1 MKNIIL
7 FISLFMLA
15 LPQISCNSTNDVEQ
29 LPPPPIEKPT
39 DEGDGTTKPNGDI
52 PPTLADSSYNY
63 YNRAFLIKD
72 GPWKFYREK
81 LSSNK
86 YAYFWNQ
93 ALIILMVEDRYEFR
107 KEESLKPLITD
118 LLDTFREHEK
128 NSATKE
134 IWDWTW
140 NEYNDDLLWA
150 GLAFIRGYQ
159 ITGEKRFLEQA
170 EWDWNFL
177 YTRGFSDELGGGIWW
192 DVRKESKSSL
202 SNHPAISMAC
212 YLYEATQKQS
222 YLDQAKSLYDWVCT
236 GHNGNSIFNSTTG
249 AVDEKMNPDGSMSKS
264 YNVYT
269 SGAFIEAANSLHQIT
284 KEQRY
289 YNDAIKAID
298 YVINNKTTNG
308 IMSKWHLDGSWQS
321 EFARGMGM
329 FVKDNN
335 LWDKYYDWMHQNAE
349 ASWKTRYQK
358 KNITG
363 NEWVKE
369 SPERD
374 WTALECVSAVVMTQ
388 VVPDKKP

>member
-1 MKNIIL
+1 MRKIIL
-7 FISLFMLA
+7 LLFIFA
-15 LPQISCNSTNDVEQ
+15 LTQISCNTNNEEQ
-29 LPPPPIEKPT
+29 PKEVPTEKPKNGGST
-39 DEGDGTTKPNGDI
+39 IKPESKI
-52 PPTLADSSYNY
+52 PPTVADSSYTY

-72 GPWKFYREK
+72 GPWKFYRDK

-93 ALIILMVEDRYEFR
+93 ALIILMVEDRHDFR
-107 KEESLKPLITD
+107 KDETLKPLIID

-128 NSATKE
+128 NSATHE

-150 GLAFIRGYQ
+150 GLAFVRGYQ

-177 YTRGFSDELGGGIWW
+177 YKRGYTNELGGGIWW
-192 DVRKESKSSL
+192 DVKKESKSSL
-202 SNHPAISMAC
+202 SNNPAISMAC
-212 YLYEATQKQS
+212 YLYEATGKKE
-222 YLDQAKSLYDWVCT
+222 YLEQAKELYNWVCN
-236 GHNGNSIFNSTTG
+236 GYQGNSLFDRNTG
-249 AVDEKMNPDGSMSKS
+249 SVDEKMNPNGTMSES

-269 SGAFIEAANSLHQIT
+269 SGAFIEAASVLYRIT
-284 KEQRY
+284 QEQSY
-289 YNDAIKAID
+289 YDAAIKAIE
-298 YVINNKTTNG
+298 YVIKNKTTND

-329 FVKDNN
+329 FVMNNN
-335 LWDKYYDWMHQNAE
+335 LWDKYYDWMRKNAE
-349 ASWKTRYQK
+349 AAWETRNK
-358 KNITG
+358 RKNITG
-363 NEWVKE
+363 NEWIKE

>member
-1 MKNIIL
+1 MSKLILILSL
-7 FISLFMLA
+7 FILA
-15 LPQISCNSTNDVEQ
+15 LPQISCNSASDEERPII
-29 LPPPPIEKPT
+29 PPTEKPE
-39 DEGDGTTKPNGDI
+39 EGGETTKPESKI
-52 PPTLADSSYNY
+52 PPTIADSSYTY

-72 GPWKFYREK
+72 GPWKFYRDK

-107 KEESLKPLITD
+107 KEETLKPLITD

-128 NSATKE
+128 NSATHE

-140 NEYNDDLLWA
+140 NDYNDDLLWA

-177 YTRGFSDELGGGIWW
+177 YTRGYTDELGGGIWW
-192 DVRKESKSSL
+192 DVKKESKSSL
-202 SNHPAISMAC
+202 SNNPAISMAC
-212 YLYEATQKQS
+212 YLYEATQKTE
-222 YLDQAKSLYDWVCT
+222 YLDQAKSLYNWVC
-236 GHNGNSIFNSTTG
+236 NGYKKNALFDRSMGT
-249 AVDEKMNPDGSMSKS
+249 VDEKMNPDGTLSKS

-269 SGAFIEAANSLHQIT
+269 SGAFIEAANALHRIT
-284 KEQRY
+284 KEQFY
-289 YNDAIKAID
+289 YDDATKAIEF
-298 YVINNKTTNG
+298 VIKNRTTNG

-329 FVKDNN
+329 FVKDND
-335 LWDKYYDWMHQNAE
+335 LWDKYYDWMRKNAE
-349 ASWKTRYQK
+349 AAWATRYKK

-363 NEWVKE
+363 NEWIKE

>member
-1 MKNIIL
+1 MKKILLSLFL
-7 FISLFMLA
+7 FILA
-15 LPQISCNSTNDVEQ
+15 LPQISCSSGSDEEKTIT
-29 LPPPPIEKPT
+29 PPIEKPE
-39 DEGDGTTKPNGDI
+39 EGGTTKPESKI
-52 PPTLADSSYNY
+52 PPTIADSSYTY

-72 GPWKFYREK
+72 GPWKFYRDK

-93 ALIILMVEDRYEFR
+93 ALIILMVEDRYDFR
-107 KEESLKPLITD
+107 KDGALKPLITD

-140 NEYNDDLLWA
+140 NDFNDDLLWA

-170 EWDWNFL
+170 EWTWDFL
-177 YTRGFSDELGGGIWW
+177 YTRGYTDELGGGIWW
-192 DVRKESKSSL
+192 DVKKESKSSL
-202 SNHPAISMAC
+202 SNNPAISMAC
-212 YLYEATQKQS
+212 YLYEATKKQV
-222 YLDQAKSLYDWVCT
+222 YLDQAKDLYDWVC
-236 GHNGNSIFNSTTG
+236 NGYQGNAIFNSSTG
-249 AVDEKMNPDGSMSKS
+249 TVDEKMNPDGTMSKS

-269 SGAFIEAANSLHQIT
+269 SGAFIEAANALHRIT
-284 KEQRY
+284 KEQSY
-289 YNDAIKAID
+289 YDDAVKAIEF
-298 YVINNKTTNG
+298 VIKNRTTDG

-335 LWDKYYDWMHQNAE
+335 LWDTYYDWMRKNAE
-349 ASWKTRYQK
+349 AAWTTRYKK

-363 NEWVKE
+363 NEWTKE
-369 SPERD
+369 SPERE
-374 WTALECVSAVVMTQ
+374 WTALECVSAIVMTQ